1 MRRRQEQPLTDL
13 PNEEG
18 DCRPRGEWTQVAVAV
33 HCRGP
38 EWLHSLP
45 SPWFRRPQDRLGLK
59 PPQPQSAPPL
69 NLLFTSAAIHAVL
82 SLGGR
87 PPPTTHS
94 AAMLP
99 KCCSSTQQVS
109 TLAHF
114 HRATRLANH
123 SSSPAQ
129 TFSPPSCQ
137 LLVTS
142 SPPVPLWGTGA
153 ERCHENQKFP
163 GPVSIP
169 ALVAGQPAITS
180 RVPR

>member
-87 PPPTTHS
+87 PPHHTQRRNAPQ
-94 AAMLP
+94 MLLVDS
-99 KCCSSTQQVS
+99 KS
-109 TLAHF
+109 LN
-114 HRATRLANH
+114 TR
-123 SSSPAQ
+123 
-129 TFSPPSCQ
+129 TFSPRHPPCEPF
-137 LLVTS
+137 LLSRSNLFAAKLPVAGHLIS
-142 SPPVPLWGTGA
+142 SRPPLGHRRG
-153 ERCHENQKFP
+153 RCHENQKFP

-169 ALVAGQPAITS
+169 ALVAGQPAITG